1 MIKLNEAH
9 KYEDGKA
16 FHYISGIEYQALK
29 ITITANN
36 SFLKYLKSSLL

>member
-1 MIKLNEAH
+1 MITLNEAH

-36 SFLKYLKSSLL
+36 FLKYLKSSLL